1 MGGRSVLVTGA
12 SSGIGEATVR
22 ELVRRGF
29 HVWATVRRAE
39 DEARLDEQHGQRVSV
54 LRCDVTDAEQVAA
67 VGEQVR
73 RRGALHGLVNNAGSA
88 IPAPLEFMPLEE
100 FRRQLDINLTGQ
112 LAMTQAV
119 LTCLRETRGRVVN
132 IGSIGDRIAGPLLGA
147 YHASKF
153 GLLGLTDTLRAELA
167 PAGISVVLIEPGAI
181 ATPIWSTG
189 AAKAERLLAGL
200 PAQAISLYQA
210 QIDRTRAD
218 ATRMAK
224 NGLPAAAVALV
235 IAKALT
241 TKSPRPRYLVGRD
254 ARIVSVVARLP
265 YRLRYRLTAARL

>member
-1 MGGRSVLVTGA
+1 MSGQSVVVTGA

-39 DEARLDEQHGQRVSV
+39 DEARLAEQHGQRVSV
-54 LRCDVTDAEQVAA
+54 LRCDVTNAEQVAA

-189 AAKAERLLAGL
+189 AAQAERLLAGL

-265 YRLRYRLTAARL
+265 YRLRYRLTAARA